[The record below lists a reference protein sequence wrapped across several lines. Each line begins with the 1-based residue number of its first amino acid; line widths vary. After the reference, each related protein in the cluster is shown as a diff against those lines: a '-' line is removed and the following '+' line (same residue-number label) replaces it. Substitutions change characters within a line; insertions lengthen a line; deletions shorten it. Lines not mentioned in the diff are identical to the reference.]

1 VSTHAAPAT
10 APTRTTAPRY
20 EGPSALGGDLRRFW
34 NLTLTLAITDFKLV
48 YFGSALGYVWSIA
61 RPLLL
66 FGTLYVVFT
75 HIVRVGGKIPNYPL
89 YLLTALIL
97 WGYFRDTTSASVR
110 SLVDR
115 QNLLR
120 KIRFPR
126 LVIPMSVSLT
136 ELFHLGMNMIVVV
149 AFFAFAGVEP
159 RWTWLQLPVLIAILM
174 VLTVGCS
181 MLISALYVR
190 YRDMDPIWEVVLQL
204 GFWGSPII
212 YAIGN
217 IAPKWQA
224 ILSYN
229 PVATVMN
236 QMRYAMIDPKA
247 PTAADLIGGPW
258 KLLIPGGIV
267 IGVFVLGWSVF
278 TREAPRIAENL

>member
-1 VSTHAAPAT
+1 MSTHAADTPAG
-10 APTRTTAPRY
+10 APRY
-20 EGPSALGGDLRRFW
+20 EGPSALGRDLRRFW
-34 NLTLTLAITDFKLV
+34 NLTTTLAITDFKLV
-48 YFGSALGYVWSIA
+48 YFGSALGYVWSLM

-66 FGTLYVVFT
+66 FGTLYLVFT
-75 HIVRVGGKIPNYPL
+75 HIVRVGGNIPNYPL
-89 YLLTALIL
+89 YLLMALVL
-97 WGYFRDTTSASVR
+97 WGFFRDATGSAVT